1 MDSLMFRLL
10 CQIDIEDATE
20 MLRELRELSEMSPS
34 EREIYC
40 LLNDDAYLISEATTE
55 SFIESQEEI
64 WSVLN

>member
-1 MDSLMFRLL
+1 MHSMMFKLL

-40 LLNDDAYLISEATTE
+40 LLNDDAYLIADADTE
-55 SFIESQEEI
+55 SFVESREEI
-64 WSVLN
+64 LSFLN

>member
-1 MDSLMFRLL
+1 MFRLL
-10 CQIDIEDATE
+10 CSIDIEDATE

-40 LLNDDAYLISEATTE
+40 LLNDDAYMISEADTE

>member
-1 MDSLMFRLL
+1 MFKLL
-10 CQIDIEDATE
+10 CSIEIEDATE

-40 LLNDDAYLISEATTE
+40 LLNDDAYMISEADTE

>member
-10 CQIDIEDATE
+10 CSIDIEDATE

-40 LLNDDAYLISEATTE
+40 LLNEDASMIAEATTE
-55 SFIESQEEI
+55 SFIESREEI
-64 WSVLN
+64 LAILN